1 MSLLLDALKR
11 AEEAKRAKAESG
23 QSDDAP
29 GAQAPLDLD
38 GTGASAPV
46 APAAAA
52 KASALSL
59 EEPVSPSARDTN
71 TVPTA
76 PAAPVEDARGTVNA
90 TAPAVP
96 LTLEQMIESELGPQ
110 QKPLVTSVSSATAA
124 FRAARIG
131 AKKQPSAE
139 LELAPTAAASA
150 PAAES
155 STADVDAKRRAINN
169 AFAVKHAQAASGS
182 RPGWLL
188 PLVAVCIAGVAAGG
202 WYVWQ
207 EINKVSRP
215 AAAARS
221 PAPAPAPVPP
231 TTVASGVVT
240 KAPAIAAPDG
250 TPANTS
256 AAEPPKDQA
265 EAPLPPLL
273 PPQSEA
279 PLVTPSATAA
289 TARAKGKEVT
299 ETPREVVARKVE
311 SLPEP
316 PPPRRVQLTLAKPT
330 EQKPPS
336 APTSVGYAA
345 LLAGDWA
352 AAKRSYA
359 EAIAANPNDIDAH
372 LGFATALARSGSGRK
387 PEELGLAAKHYRR
400 VLELDPRNAVA
411 SAALVAIESE
421 FMPRGAGGSGRAATE
436 SELRIIV
443 SQDPSNAAAQF
454 LLGNVYAETRR
465 WTEAQQAYFEAA
477 RLSPRNPD
485 YLYNLAVSLDQL
497 GQSRTALDFYR
508 RALGVGAGGQFD
520 RTQVERRIRT
530 LSETATPAEKIE
542 PAAR

>member
-29 GAQAPLDLD
+29 GAQAPDLE
-38 GTGASAPV
+38 GTGASV
-46 APAAAA
+46 PAASTPA
-52 KASALSL
+52 KASELSL
-59 EEPVSPSARDTN
+59 EEAVSPSRETTA
-71 TVPTA
+71 A
-76 PAAPVEDARGTVNA
+76 PAMPAKPAEDTRGTVNA
-90 TAPAVP
+90 TVPATP

-110 QKPLVTSVSSATAA
+110 QKPLVTNVSSATAA

-131 AKKQPSAE
+131 TKKPPSPE
-139 LELAPTAAASA
+139 LELAPTGSAASN
-150 PAAES
+150 
-155 STADVDAKRRAINN
+155 ADASQPDVEAKRRAINN
-169 AFAVKHAQAASGS
+169 AFAVKHAQATSGS
-182 RPGWLL
+182 RPAWML
-188 PLVAVCIAGVAAGG
+188 PVVAVCLAGVAGGG

-215 AAAARS
+215 SAAARS
-221 PAPAPAPVPP
+221 PSAAPSPVPP
-231 TTVASGVVT
+231 TTIASGSVT
-240 KAPAIAAPDG
+240 KAPAIATPGG
-250 TPANTS
+250 TPTAPPP
-256 AAEPPKDQA
+256 AEPLKDQS

-279 PLVTPSATAA
+279 PVVALSKIGPGP
-289 TARAKGKEVT
+289 AKPKAKEAT
-299 ETPREVVARKVE
+299 ETPREIVARKIE

-316 PPPRRVQLTLAKPT
+316 PASRRVQLTLAKPT

-372 LGFATALARSGSGRK
+372 LGFATALARSSSGRK

-421 FMPRGAGGSGRAATE
+421 FMPRGGSGSGRAATE

-454 LLGNVYAETRR
+454 LLGNIYAETRR

-477 RLSPRNPD
+477 RLAPRNPD

-508 RALGVGAGGQFD
+508 RALAAGAGGQFD
-520 RTQVERRIRT
+520 RAQVERRIRN
-530 LSETATPAEKIE
+530 LSETATPADKIE

>member
-1 MSLLLDALKR
+1 VSLLLDALKR

-23 QSDDAP
+23 QSDDAL
-29 GAQAPLDLD
+29 GAQAPLDLE
-38 GTGASAPV
+38 GTGASAP
-46 APAAAA
+46 AASTPA
-52 KASALSL
+52 KASGLSL
-59 EEPVSPSARDTN
+59 EEAVSPSRDT
-71 TVPTA
+71 TAA
-76 PAAPVEDARGTVNA
+76 PAMPAGPAEDARGTVNA
-90 TAPAVP
+90 TVPAAP

-131 AKKQPSAE
+131 TKKPPSPE
-139 LELAPTAAASA
+139 LELAPTAAPGATNTETN
-150 PAAES
+150 PG
-155 STADVDAKRRAINN
+155 DVDAKRRAINN
-169 AFAVKHAQAASGS
+169 AFAVKHAQATSGS
-182 RPGWLL
+182 RPAWML
-188 PLVAVCIAGVAAGG
+188 PVVAVCIAGVGAGG

-221 PAPAPAPVPP
+221 PSSAPSAVPP
-231 TTVASGVVT
+231 TTIASGSVT
-240 KAPAIAAPDG
+240 KAPTIAAPGG
-250 TPANTS
+250 TPTATS
-256 AAEPPKDQA
+256 PVEPPKEQG

-273 PPQSEA
+273 PPVSEA
-279 PLVTPSATAA
+279 PPVTPSATPAA
-289 TARAKGKEVT
+289 SRPKAKEAT
-299 ETPREVVARKVE
+299 ETPREIVARKIE
-311 SLPEP
+311 ALPEP
-316 PPPRRVQLTLAKPT
+316 PAPRRVQLTLAKPT

-421 FMPRGAGGSGRAATE
+421 FMPRGGSGGGRAATE

-454 LLGNVYAETRR
+454 LLGNTYAESRR

-508 RALGVGAGGQFD
+508 RALAVGAGGQFD
-520 RTQVERRIRT
+520 RTQVERRIRN
-530 LSETATPAEKIE
+530 LSETTTTAEKIE